1 MHLDHDLLEIWRFQK
16 IAFEKTFPAT
26 SDLTF
31 GNSTLKKKIEPNR
44 VSELRILLISDSN
57 LLVIFATGLT
67 YLLTS

>member
-31 GNSTLKKKIEPNR
+31 GNSTLKKNRAQPSFRIKSSPNK
-44 VSELRILLISDSN
+44 
-57 LLVIFATGLT
+57 
-67 YLLTS
+67 

>member
-31 GNSTLKKKIEPNR
+31 GNSTLKKKIEPNQ